1 MTAEILV
8 LNGPNLNLLGA
19 REPATYGATT
29 LPQIEAELARR
40 AAELGLSVRCFQSN
54 SEGALIDQLHAARAS
69 AAGIIINGGGY
80 SHTSIA
86 LRDALSAVALPA
98 VEVHLS
104 NVYRREPFR
113 HHSMLAGVCLGV
125 IAGFGARS
133 YLLALDA
140 LAAHLK

>member
-8 LNGPNLNLLGA
+8 LNGPNLNLLGV

-104 NVYRREPFR
+104 NVYRREEFR